1 MKRFTMMGAVLVV
14 LGVATMSPAQ
24 EAPRSA
30 AKRYFGPCKPF
41 AELESFDCY
50 HDFSEV
56 TRFLEDAV
64 ALHPQYASL
73 ESIGKSWQGR
83 DLWVMTITDRTTGEP
98 DSKPAVW
105 VDGGIDA
112 DEVVAIEAAL
122 GVIHRLLTSDEP
134 EIAHLLKTTTFYVA
148 PAVIPDSS
156 ELQMTTVERPRDT
169 TLRPWDDDGD
179 GLYDED
185 GPEDLDGDGQ
195 ALTMRRETPQGGL
208 TVSDEDPRLMRRRRP
223 DDAGPFYETW
233 LEGIDNDGDGE
244 YQEDRL
250 GGVDPNRNY
259 PGNWSIEQR
268 GSGPFPGSELEVRAM
283 VDFAVDHPNIAAS
296 QHFHSSGGVVL
307 RPPSV
312 PDWKIPD
319 ESLYMRIAERGLEV
333 SGYNLSTSVYD
344 WNWPRGS
351 SNKKKGQVWRGKDG
365 DLAGGLSRLD
375 GYAAY
380 GGSIDGLYQ
389 IFGVLAFAN
398 EIFQLGED
406 EDGDGRIEG
415 HERLKWDDEHQNGE
429 AFKEWKSF
437 DHPQLGAIEIG
448 GWRKFG
454 QNNPLSDR
462 LDDEV
467 HANVEFVL
475 LQARSLPQLAV
486 TAVNAVAMGGDV
498 YRVEATVANTGFAP
512 TELQIRR
519 SQGRAVPVRVEVGGA
534 GVEVLSSEARVS
546 LGTLSGNGEAEVEW
560 LVRAPSAGAIQVEAW
575 HPKAGRAAATASG
588 G

>member
-1 MKRFTMMGAVLVV
+1 MKRYTVLATVLV
-14 LGVATMSPAQ
+14 LGTLASVARAQ
-24 EAPRSA
+24 EVPRSA
-30 AKRYFGPCKPF
+30 PKRYFGPCKLF
-41 AELESFDCY
+41 ADLETFDCY

-64 ALHPQYASL
+64 VLHPQYASL

-83 DLWVMTITDRTTGEP
+83 DLWVLTITDRTTGEP
-98 DSKPAVW
+98 ETKPAIW

-112 DEVVAIEAAL
+112 DEVVAVEAAL
-122 GVIHRLLTSDEP
+122 GVIHRLLTSEDP
-134 EIAHLLKTTTFYVA
+134 EIARLLETRTFYVA
-148 PAVIPDSS
+148 PTAIPDSS
-156 ELQMTTVERPRDT
+156 ELHMTTVERPRDT

-179 GLYDED
+179 GLLDED

-195 ALTMRRETPQGGL
+195 ALTMRRQNPHGAL

-233 LEGIDNDGDGE
+233 TEGVDNDGDGK

-283 VDFAVDHPNIAAS
+283 FDFLVDHPNIAAS
-296 QHFHSSGGVVL
+296 QHFHSAGGVVL

-319 ESLYMRIAERGLEV
+319 EELYLRIAERGLEV

-351 SNKKKGQVWRGKDG
+351 SNKRGGQIWRDKDG
-365 DLAGGLSRLD
+365 DLDGGPSRLD

-380 GGSIDGLYQ
+380 GGSIDGLYE

-406 EDGDGRIEG
+406 DDGDGRIEA
-415 HERLKWDDEHQNGE
+415 HERLRWDDEHQDGE
-429 AFKEWKSF
+429 AFKEWETF
-437 DHPQLGAIEIG
+437 EHPQLGTVEIG

-454 QNNPLSDR
+454 QNNPLVDR
-462 LDDEV
+462 LGEEV
-467 HANVEFVL
+467 DRNVEFVL
-475 LQARSLPQLAV
+475 LQARSMPRLEV
-486 TAVNAVAMGGDV
+486 TRVEAVAVGDDV
-498 YRVEATVANTGFAP
+498 YRVEATVANSGFAP

-519 SQGRAVPVRVEVGGA
+519 SQGRAVPVRVAVGGV
-534 GVEVLSSEARVS
+534 GVEVLSSQAQVEV
-546 LGTLSGNGEAEVEW
+546 GTIPGNGDAEVEW
-560 LVRAPSAGAIQVEAW
+560 VVRAPSAGVIEVQAW
-575 HPKAGRAAATASG
+575 HPKAGRAMASAG
-588 G
+588 Q